1 MTDQKPKCHTLY
13 IDGMKCVSC
22 EAIIFDELKEIEGM
36 IVHEVSSKKQTAIL
50 SSDRQIDVKQI
61 EAKLDKLG
69 YKASFES
76 KPEVKKER
84 ANAEQWFWSL
94 AIVGGLY
101 LAYKFFSL
109 MDFGFGAVDM
119 SNVTYGVAFLI
130 GVVASMSTCLAVVGA
145 VVVSFVAK
153 FEAKGSFYEA
163 NVKPH
168 ILFHAG
174 RMLTFFILGGLL
186 GYIGSWFSLSG
197 SFMGWFTVAIAII
210 LGWLGLQILGFA
222 PSLTSVGIHMPK
234 GIMKHWNKMKDSDHP
249 LAPMFLGGTTF
260 FLPCGFTQSMQL
272 FAIASGSVMVG
283 GLTMLFFALGTSPI
297 LLGIGIATTRFKNM
311 RSVIFM
317 NAIGIVVMVFAF
329 YTLSSGLAV
338 AGINLDFSNKANA
351 TQAVTASDNVNVQV
365 VNMTVDLKGY
375 TPSVIKIKKDVPV
388 RWVING
394 KQITGC
400 TNEIIVPDLGI
411 SKKLIKGQNIVEFTP
426 TKAGTLGFSCW
437 MGMVRGQFI
446 VES

>member
-1 MTDQKPKCHTLY
+1 MSNQKPRCRTLY

-22 EAIIFDELKEIEGM
+22 ESIIADELKEIDGM
-36 IVHEVSSKKQTAIL
+36 IVHEVCSKKQTAVL
-50 SSDRQIDVKQI
+50 SSDKNIDVKQI

-76 KPEVKKER
+76 KPKVKKQR
-84 ANAEQWFWSL
+84 ANAEQWFWSV
-94 AIVGGLY
+94 AIIGGLY

-145 VVVSFVAK
+145 VVVSFAAK
-153 FEAKGSFYEA
+153 FESKGSFYEA

-197 SFMGWFTVAIAII
+197 SFMGWFTVIIAII

-234 GIMKHWNKMKDSDHP
+234 GIMKFWNKMKNSDHP

-272 FAIASGSVMVG
+272 FAVASGSVLVG
-283 GLTMLFFALGTSPI
+283 GLTMLFFALGTAPI

-317 NAIGIVVMVFAF
+317 NAIGIVVMIFAF

-338 AGINLDFSNKANA
+338 AGINLDFAGKANA
-351 TQAVTASDNVNVQV
+351 TQAVTQDNIQV

-375 TPSVIKIKKDVPV
+375 TPSVIKIKKGVPV
-388 RWVING
+388 RWVINA
-394 KQITGC
+394 KQISGC
-400 TNEIIVPDLGI
+400 TNAIIIPDMDI
-411 SKKLIKGQNIVEFTP
+411 EKKLVKGQNIVEFTP
-426 TKAGTLGFSCW
+426 EFSQTLGFSCW